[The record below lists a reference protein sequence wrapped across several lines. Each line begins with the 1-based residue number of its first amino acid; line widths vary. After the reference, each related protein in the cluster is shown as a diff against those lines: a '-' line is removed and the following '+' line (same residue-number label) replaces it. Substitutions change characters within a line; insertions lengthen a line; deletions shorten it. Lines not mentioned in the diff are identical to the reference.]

1 MEGSNSTCNRNTNAK
16 SPTALWCSCAWHEID
31 AEDQQKITRVLPE
44 SPHEGLELKYNPD
57 KHWSCALYRNLD
69 FIQYTDGSNITNINR
84 EDASVYRLDT
94 LATHSKHGTASVL
107 GKNILTTHTDYVN
120 KHPSQLQTTSYN
132 FSATK
137 TTKEMC
143 AGVVKGSKVFPK
155 NPAQHF
161 ADLHMLTQLPAIKSV
176 FFNVSGS

>member
-1 MEGSNSTCNRNTNAK
+1 MQLCVARNRRRRSAK
-16 SPTALWCSCAWHEID
+16 NYKGVARVT
-31 AEDQQKITRVLPE
+31 TRRARK
-44 SPHEGLELKYNPD
+44 GFELKYNPD

-84 EDASVYRLDT
+84 DDASGYRLDT

-161 ADLHMLTQLPAIKSV
+161 ADLHMLTQLPAFKSV